1 MNAHVSG
8 NGRLEDYSEEDDC
21 RQCVI
26 NGDADAEEESFY
38 ECIQEWYGPHLFRAQ
53 EQIQL
58 IS

>member
-1 MNAHVSG
+1 MALGRRRIRKRDMNAHVSG

-38 ECIQEWYGPHLFRAQ
+38 ECIQE
-53 EQIQL
+53 
-58 IS
+58 